1 MTDIPRFADLPFV
14 EGTDER
20 HAWDVWGRDDELGSL
35 NRIGPEQVLAATRLV
50 REGRII
56 PLSLRLD
63 EPDPGL
69 FASREPYRQTV
80 ETLDVGRDDKLDNFY
95 LQYSTQWDGLR
106 HIKFR
111 DHGYWGGRSEE
122 QLDSSDDLGIDRF
135 SRRGPIGRGVLV
147 DVARYRERQGAPL
160 AGDESFA
167 VTGALLDEVARADG
181 IEFRPGDFLVLR
193 TGWLEWYRAQSR
205 ERRLEQRGSMNGGM
219 SMPGLDG
226 ARETAEW
233 LWDNGIT
240 GIAADNLA
248 VEMLPVDRV
257 KGFQHRRLIP
267 LLGMVVGELFHLPE
281 LSAYCAESGRYEF
294 LLTSG
299 ALPVPRGVGSP
310 ANAYAIV

>member
-1 MTDIPRFADLPFV
+1 MTDVPRFADLPFV
-14 EGTDER
+14 EGTEER

-69 FASREPYRQTV
+69 FEDREPYVHTV
-80 ETLDVGRDDKLDNFY
+80 ERMNVGRDDKVDNFY

-111 DHGYWGGRSEE
+111 EHGYWGGRSEE

-135 SRRGPIGRGVLV
+135 SRRGPIGRGVLL
-147 DVARYRERQGAPL
+147 DVARHQERVGAPL
-160 AGDESFA
+160 VGDQSFDI
-167 VTGALLDEVARADG
+167 TGPLLDEVARTQG
-181 IEFRPGDFLVLR
+181 VEFRPGDVLVLR

-205 ERRLEQRGSMNGGM
+205 ERRLAQRGTMNRSMM
-219 SMPGLDG
+219 MPGLDG
-226 ARETAEW
+226 SRDTAEW

-240 GIAADNLA
+240 GVAADNLA
-248 VEMLPVDRV
+248 VEVLPVDRV

-281 LSAYCAESGRYEF
+281 LSEHCAASGRYEF